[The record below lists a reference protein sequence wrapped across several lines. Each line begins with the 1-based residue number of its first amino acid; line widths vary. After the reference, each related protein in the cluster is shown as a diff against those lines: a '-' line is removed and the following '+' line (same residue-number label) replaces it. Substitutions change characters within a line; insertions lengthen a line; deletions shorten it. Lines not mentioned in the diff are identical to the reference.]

1 MRPRSASR
9 LLAPAAIVLS
19 LAISAHGQGLAGGQM
34 PDPKQMSGVPLP
46 TSDIPA
52 GTVTVRVIRG
62 SLSSLVVDQ
71 TVELVGDTTAT
82 SKTNDAGRAEFTGL
96 KPGARVKAVTT
107 VDGER
112 LESQEFA
119 LPATAG
125 VRVML
130 VATDPAA
137 AHRSEEDRKLAEGP
151 ARTGIV
157 VLGDQSRF
165 VIEPGEGTI
174 TVYNIWQITNT
185 ARTPVQ
191 PAVPIIFTMP
201 EGAQRPSL
209 LEGSSPLASVAG
221 NQVNVRGPFPPGMT
235 LVQVAYVLPYPGDSV
250 TITQRIPAAL
260 AQLAVV
266 VQKFGNARLSSAQ
279 VSEQRD
285 ITTEGETYIL
295 GQGPPLPAGSELSFA
310 LSGLPHPPVW
320 PRNVAVALAV
330 LVLATG
336 AFGAFRGKSGAAVER
351 RRLEAERER
360 LFADLTALEEAH
372 RTGAVPKGAY
382 AARRRKI
389 VAALEGIYAALDET
403 AAA

>member
-1 MRPRSASR
+1 MTLRGVSR
-9 LLAPAAIVLS
+9 VLAAAAFVLS
-19 LAISAHGQGLAGGQM
+19 LVEPAHGQGMAGAQM

-52 GTVTVRVIRG
+52 GTVTVRVVRG
-62 SLSSLVVDQ
+62 SLSNLVVDQ
-71 TVELVGDTTAT
+71 PVELLGDASATA
-82 SKTNDAGRAEFTGL
+82 KTNDAGRAEFTGL
-96 KPGARVKAVTT
+96 RPGARIRAVTT

-112 LESQEFA
+112 LESQEFT

-130 VATDPAA
+130 VATDPEAA
-137 AHRSEEDRKLAEGP
+137 RRSEEDRKLAEGP

-165 VIEPGEGTI
+165 VIEPGEDGL

-191 PAVPIIFTMP
+191 PAVPIVFDIP
-201 EGAQRPSL
+201 AGAQRPSL

-221 NQVNVRGPFPPGMT
+221 TRVSVSGPFPPGMT
-235 LVQVAYVLPYPGDSV
+235 LVQFAYLLPYSGDSG

-266 VQKFGNARLSSAQ
+266 VQKVGETRLSSAQ
-279 VSEQRD
+279 VSEQRNV
-285 ITTEGETYIL
+285 EAQGQTYIL
-295 GQGPPLPAGSELSFA
+295 GQGPPLPAGSDISLA
-310 LSGLPHPPVW
+310 LTGLPHPPVW
-320 PRNVAVALAV
+320 PRNVAVALAIVV
-330 LVLATG
+330 LVTG
-336 AFGAFRGKSGAAVER
+336 AYGAIRGKSGAAIER

-360 LFADLTALEEAH
+360 LFSDLTALEESH
-372 RTGAVPKGAY
+372 RSGTIAPRVY
-382 AARRRKI
+382 ASRRREI
-389 VAALEGIYAALDET
+389 VAALEAIYAALDET